1 MILKYTHIKGTYK
14 TLATLSYLQYI
25 THAITSTINYKA
37 IG

>member
-1 MILKYTHIKGTYK
+1 MILKCTYIKGTYK

-37 IG
+37 I